1 MRIVFEEVA
10 DGVHERLFELDVDG
24 ERVPGVA
31 WSPAGATG
39 SRPLVLMGHGGSQHK
54 KVDTLV
60 ARARRYVGGLGFAV
74 AAIDAPGHGARVSPE
89 EAAAFAEAIRRRIAE
104 NRQAGAEPDVDR
116 IARTARAVPEWIA
129 ALDAVQT
136 LDGVGAD
143 GPVGYWGVSM
153 GSAIGVP
160 FVAREPRIRAA
171 VFGLAGLWPG
181 NQAMKEAATAIT
193 VPVEFVLQ
201 SEDEIVPRDAGF
213 ALFDAFRSSEKT
225 LHLNPGGHLG
235 IPEFERA
242 SWERFFLR
250 HLLAKTADGRT
261 ALTPSAA

>member
-24 ERVPGVA
+24 ERVPGVV

-60 ARARRYVGGLGFAV
+60 ARARWYVGGLGFAV

-153 GSAIGVP
+153 GSAIGV
-160 FVAREPRIRAA
+160 
-171 VFGLAGLWPG
+171 AGLWPG
-181 NQAMKEAATAIT
+181 SQAMKEAATAIT

>member
-1 MRIVFEEVA
+1 MRIVSEDVA
-10 DGVHERLFELDVDG
+10 DGIQERLFELDVNG
-24 ERVPGVA
+24 ERVPGVV

-60 ARARRYVGGLGFAV
+60 ARARRYVRGLDFAV
-74 AAIDAPGHGARVSPE
+74 AAIDAPGHGARVTPE
-89 EAAAFAEAIRRRIAE
+89 EAAAFAESIRRRIAE
-104 NRQAGAEPDVDR
+104 NRGTGGEPDVDR
-116 IARTARAVPEWIA
+116 IARVATAIPEWIA
-129 ALDAVQT
+129 ALDAVRT

-160 FVAREPRIRAA
+160 FVAREPRIQAA

-181 NQAMKEAATAIT
+181 NQAMKEAAAAIT
-193 VPVEFVLQ
+193 IPVEFTLQ

-213 ALFDAFRSSEKT
+213 ALFDAFGSKEKT

-242 SWERFFLR
+242 SWERFFVR
-250 HLLAKTADGRT
+250 HLVRKPVAST
-261 ALTPSAA
+261 SA